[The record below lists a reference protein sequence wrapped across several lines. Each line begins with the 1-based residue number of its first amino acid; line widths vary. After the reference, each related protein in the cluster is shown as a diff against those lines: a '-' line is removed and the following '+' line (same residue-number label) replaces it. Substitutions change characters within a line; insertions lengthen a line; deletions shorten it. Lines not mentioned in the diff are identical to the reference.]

1 MKLLFTA
8 ALSIFAFT
16 AIQAQQPA
24 PAKPGTHYGAKTDAS
39 QAIPADELE
48 SKLTN
53 GKYDGKIVGTI
64 TEVCQEKGCWMKVE
78 RANGEPLMVKFKDY
92 AYFMPKD
99 IAGKKVVLDGEAIT
113 KEVSVKQQKHYAED
127 AGKSKEEI
135 EKIKKPKKELQFI
148 ADGVLVL

>member
-1 MKLLFTA
+1 MKLLLTIAVSF
-8 ALSIFAFT
+8 FA
-16 AIQAQQPA
+16 ISGLQAQQPA
-24 PAKPGTHYGAKTDAS
+24 SAKSGTNYGAKTDAS
-39 QAIPADELE
+39 QSISADELE
-48 SKLTN
+48 SKLSN
-53 GKYDGKIVGTI
+53 GKYDGKITGIV
-64 TEVCQEKGCWMKVE
+64 TEVCQEKGCWMKIE
-78 RANGEPLMVKFKDY
+78 RENGEPLMVKFKDY

-99 IAGKKVVLDGEAIT
+99 ISGKKVVLDGEAIT